1 MAVAAVVWCCAMVY
15 SVTYCTLFGYGRTAE
30 NLTFVLGFPD
40 WIFWGVILPW
50 GLCTIFSVWFGLWYM
65 QDHELEEGLHIDE
78 LRESDDA

>member
-1 MAVAAVVWCCAMVY
+1 MVVAAVVWFCAMVY

-30 NLTFVLGFPD
+30 SLTFVLGFPD

-50 GLCTIFSVWFGLWYM
+50 GLCTVFSVWFGLCYM

-78 LRESDDA
+78 LRETEDA